1 MAEVLAVASGVA
13 GLLSL
18 TIEVYATSARYISA
32 VKNASATIN
41 DVLREL
47 KSLKSI
53 LTELDKAIEH
63 TESEKGVQD
72 RSSSILSIDNSEE
85 YREVLERLRSKL
97 LKQASQSGFSSK
109 LKNFAWPFSEEKTQR
124 MVEILRRH
132 IGIFTQALTID
143 TLQVARTGLINF
155 LS

>member
-32 VKNASATIN
+32 VKKASATIN

-47 KSLKSI
+47 KSLKRI

-63 TESEKGVQD
+63 TGVRERRP
-72 RSSSILSIDNSEE
+72 RSIIV
-85 YREVLERLRSKL
+85 Y
-97 LKQASQSGFSSK
+97 
-109 LKNFAWPFSEEKTQR
+109 P
-124 MVEILRRH
+124 
-132 IGIFTQALTID
+132 
-143 TLQVARTGLINF
+143 INR
-155 LS
+155 